1 MEAVGSLP
9 PPDECPH
16 TLTCMQFQGPVAAGT
31 HPGVQPLSCGPAPDA
46 PADSRDGC
54 MAATA
59 SCSGLIHREAGG
71 VQEDLALKV
80 ELPAPRAQAP
90 QASGWEEGGPAHSC
104 LQPAGARGGPA
115 PSATSGF
122 GSATRALRVN
132 IALPLTGGG
141 ALAVRH
147 GAGDGQAAGY
157 RPAGRSEPSV
167 AVTHLVGLGAAGPA
181 PCPLP
186 RQRPAPAGPATAPPP
201 PCWAGQIRACSSARS
216 PCDWWIN
223 LGTALPAWGLSQA
236 ASECCLRN
244 CCTPGCSVSPGDP
257 DPALGTP
264 ECLRALP
271 REWLPLASEGRFW
284 A

>member
-1 MEAVGSLP
+1 MP
-9 PPDECPH
+9 R
-16 TLTCMQFQGPVAAGT
+16 LTAGT
-31 HPGVQPLSCGPAPDA
+31 GAWQP
-46 PADSRDGC
+46 
-54 MAATA
+54 TA

-71 VQEDLALKV
+71 GGAGGLSSESR
-80 ELPAPRAQAP
+80 APCSKSTGPPGIRLGGRGSSP
-90 QASGWEEGGPAHSC
+90 QR
-104 LQPAGARGGPA
+104 LQPAGTRGGPA
-115 PSATSGF
+115 PSATSGL
-122 GSATRALRVN
+122 GSATGALRVN

-157 RPAGRSEPSV
+157 RPAGRREPSV

-186 RQRPAPAGPATAPPP
+186 RQRPAPAGPATAPP

-271 REWLPLASEGRFW
+271 LGMAPPSQ
-284 A
+284 